1 MNLHRH
7 RQGRYAFG
15 PSVPLYL
22 QLQKTFP
29 EIDIT
34 VSGGISSWEDIEELD
49 RNGLRSVV
57 VGKAIYEGRIRFE
70 QLEKYMLTVRT
81 DKKQQRC

>member
-1 MNLHRH
+1 M
-7 RQGRYAFG
+7 
-15 PSVPLYL
+15 
-22 QLQKTFP
+22 
-29 EIDIT
+29 
-34 VSGGISSWEDIEELD
+34 EDIEELD